1 MTIAGG
7 SQTAPPDSRPGPWLD
22 RSVSVRVPATSANLG
37 PGFDAFGLALGLHD
51 VVHASVIGRGLEIE
65 VTGIG
70 ETTATQGEGHL
81 VVRAMRAAFVVL
93 GGQPPGIGLRCVNA
107 IPHGFGLG
115 SSAAAIVAGMLAAR
129 ALREDGLERLPDDA
143 VLQLAADLEG
153 HADNVAACL
162 AGGLTI
168 AWGTCRDPAAGSVRR
183 LRLDPLPGLT
193 PVICVP
199 EEPLATATARQ
210 VLPASV
216 PHADAAKNAARAA
229 MLVAA
234 LTQDPPVPDPAV
246 LLDATEDFLHQ
257 PYRADSMRGTAEL
270 VRVLRAAG
278 IPAVVSG
285 AGPAVLALIV
295 PGASAGQAAVSA
307 IAAELGHEWK
317 VRALSVDRD
326 GAAVRP

>member
-1 MTIAGG
+1 MVLLVFSNLFRLQKDAPDPSSDRGRLVTCTVRSAPSAG
-7 SQTAPPDSRPGPWLD
+7 R
-22 RSVSVRVPATSANLG
+22 RAT
-37 PGFDAFGLALGLHD
+37 
-51 VVHASVIGRGLEIE
+51 
-65 VTGIG
+65 
-70 ETTATQGEGHL
+70 
-81 VVRAMRAAFVVL
+81 
-93 GGQPPGIGLRCVNA
+93 
-107 IPHGFGLG
+107 
-115 SSAAAIVAGMLAAR
+115 
-129 ALREDGLERLPDDA
+129 
-143 VLQLAADLEG
+143 
-153 HADNVAACL
+153 
-162 AGGLTI
+162 
-168 AWGTCRDPAAGSVRR
+168 AAGSVRR
-183 LRLDPLPGLT
+183 LRLDPRPGLT

-257 PYRADSMRGTAEL
+257 PYRAASMRGTAEL
-270 VRVLRAAG
+270 VRVLRDAG

-295 PGASAGQAAVSA
+295 PGASAGQAAVTA
-307 IAAELGHEWK
+307 IAAELGHEWT

-326 GAAVRP
+326 GAAVRW